1 MFSGVSI
8 NGGPRVC
15 SLLNLPAAP
24 SFHHEY
30 NSLNCTIE
38 IVDDV
43 HAAVEHIHKHGRQV
57 LFNSFWYQRACT
69 LAVSSTHT
77 DCIVTEDREAADLF
91 LRQVDKI
98 HARGPVGVEGLLTT
112 RWDAHAFFLL
122 CCYLLTRLETC
133 VLYAVWSMRYKK
145 Y

>member
-1 MFSGVSI
+1 M
-8 NGGPRVC
+8 
-15 SLLNLPAAP
+15 
-24 SFHHEY
+24 
-30 NSLNCTIE
+30 CTFFFI
-38 IVDDV
+38 
-43 HAAVEHIHKHGRQV
+43 R
-57 LFNSFWYQRACT
+57 
-69 LAVSSTHT
+69 STHT

-91 LRQVDKI
+91 LRQVDNDPQVGISTSRI